1 MNILTRSPEQVQQN
15 KMTKHNQHAQHNQQS
30 STTHS
35 LLSSQ
40 LTATSHR
47 NNRNRTEREKQ
58 NRAER
63 KETRR
68 KEEEM
73 YLASLLGNGCAWWR
87 RSPEAWPERRRPAEE
102 GGFWPNLAMDE
113 VAAREGES
121 PNCSL

>member
-1 MNILTRSPEQVQQN
+1 ML
-15 KMTKHNQHAQHNQQS
+15 
-30 STTHS
+30 STTS
-35 LLSSQ
+35 SPALLTACSALSSQ
-40 LTATSHR
+40 QPATET
-47 NNRNRTEREKQ
+47 TETEQSGEKQ

-102 GGFWPNLAMDE
+102 GGFWPKLAVDE

-121 PNCSL
+121 PNLSL